1 MASVVLS
8 IDYLINLKQHL
19 KIILANLHQLEL
31 TEYEVG
37 RSEILQCQINTLDCL
52 LDGIRKITNNPEAFS
67 LK

>member
-8 IDYLINLKQHL
+8 LDYIINLKEHL
-19 KIILANLHQLEL
+19 KSILVNLNQLDL

-37 RSEILQCQINTLDCL
+37 RSEILQSQINTLDCL
-52 LDGIRKITNNPEAFS
+52 LSGIRKITNNPGAFS